1 MHKKVTV
8 GILGMGTVG
17 GGVVKVLSKFK
28 NVEIKNIAE
37 KDLTKA
43 EKIKEIG
50 LNPEILTTDAMGVVK
65 DPEIQI
71 IVEVIGGINP
81 ALDFICEAIKNGK
94 HVVTAN
100 KELLAKR
107 GKEIFELAKKHNV
120 VVLYEAAVAGGIPIV
135 MPLVQS
141 LAGNKITQIA
151 GILNG
156 TTNYILTKMEE
167 EGTPFEQV
175 LKEAQSLG
183 YAEADP
189 TGDVQG
195 YDAAYKIAILASIA
209 FKQRVDI
216 EKIYKNGI
224 DKISPEDIEH
234 ANELGFKIKLIAMA
248 RNCDGKLD
256 IRVHPMLISKSH
268 PLASINGVLNAI
280 VVEGDAVG
288 QVAFS
293 GAGAGEL
300 PTASSVVGDILA
312 IASELEKEEH
322 PLPMMRCKHNSDAEI
337 LDISETQ
344 NKYYI
349 SVQTN
354 NTPGV
359 IGELGTICGKHGI
372 NLYSII
378 QHGILEDGTA
388 KIVLLTEV
396 ASEKDVQTAVKE
408 FVGSPSVKSVMNL
421 IRVM

>member
-1 MHKKVTV
+1 MRKKISV
-8 GILGMGTVG
+8 GLLGLGTVG
-17 GGVVKVLSKFK
+17 GGVVKVLNKFD
-28 NVEIKNIAE
+28 NIEIQKIAVRNLDKARNI
-37 KDLTKA
+37 DN
-43 EKIKEIG
+43 
-50 LNPEILTTDAMGVVK
+50 LNPDVLTTDAESIVNN
-65 DPEIQI
+65 PEIKI

-81 ALDFICEAIKNGK
+81 ALTLICKAIQNGK
-94 HVVTAN
+94 HIVTAN
-100 KELLAKR
+100 KELLAKH
-107 GKEIFELAKKHNV
+107 GKQIFELAKKHNV

-141 LAGNKITQIA
+141 LAGNEISRIA

-167 EGTPFEQV
+167 EGSAFEDV
-175 LKEAQSLG
+175 LKEAQALG

-195 YDAAYKIAILASIA
+195 YDAAYKIAILSSIA
-209 FKQRVDI
+209 FGERINI
-216 EKIYKNGI
+216 EKIYRSGI
-224 DKISPEDIEH
+224 DKISPEDIDH
-234 ANELGFKIKLIAMA
+234 ANELGYKIKLIAMA
-248 RNCDGKLD
+248 KNCENGLD
-256 IRVHPMLISKSH
+256 VRVHPMLISKEH

-288 QVAFS
+288 QVTFS
-293 GAGAGEL
+293 GPGAGEL
-300 PTASSVVGDILA
+300 PTASSVVGDILS

-322 PLPMMRCKHNSDAEI
+322 PLPMMRCKHESDAVM
-337 LDISETQ
+337 LDISQTE

-349 SVQTN
+349 SVQAN

-359 IGELGTICGKHGI
+359 IGELGTICGKYDI

-388 KIVLLTEV
+388 RIVLLTEM
-396 ASEKDVQTAVKE
+396 ASEKDVQSAVKAFKE
-408 FVGSPSVKSVMNL
+408 SPSVKSVMNL